1 MEYKLVRSAR
11 RSIALLVNKDGEVR
25 VKAPLKTSII
35 IIDNFVTSKLAW
47 IEKQLLKVSKNLAE
61 IELLQNENEIF
72 YLDGLLT
79 LVASPQKLPKIIG
92 SKLFYNEH
100 KDKKIQVQQV
110 LKQQARILLVDL
122 SKEYSQLMGV
132 TYNDLRLK
140 DNATNWGS
148 CSSKRNLNF
157 NWRIIMAPLEVVK
170 YLVIHELCHLT
181 HMNHSDT
188 FWNRVAE
195 FDPKWHLHDKWLKE
209 NGKLLQIF

>member
-11 RSIALLVNKDGEVR
+11 RSIALLVNKEGEVR
-25 VKAPLKTSII
+25 VKAPLKTSVI

-122 SKEYSQLMGV
+122 SREYSQLMGV

-181 HMNHSDT
+181 HMNHRNT

-195 FDPKWHLHDKWLKE
+195 FDPKWRLHDKWLKE
-209 NGKLLQIF
+209 NGRLLQIF

>member
-11 RSIALLVNKDGEVR
+11 RSIALLVNKEGEVR
-25 VKAPLKTSII
+25 VKAPLKTSVI

-122 SKEYSQLMGV
+122 SREYSQLMGV

-157 NWRIIMAPLEVVK
+157 NWRIVMAPLEVVK

-181 HMNHSDT
+181 HMNHRNT

-195 FDPKWHLHDKWLKE
+195 FDPKWRLHDKWLKE
-209 NGKLLQIF
+209 NGRLLQIF